1 MIVLFLRIEVS
12 VMKYTLPELPYAYDA
27 LEPYYD
33 EQTVRIHHDMH
44 HKAYVDGLNN
54 ALAKLA
60 EARDKGDYALIKHWE
75 KELAFQGS
83 GHVLHTLFWENMTP
97 KSSGTPSGALLEQ
110 IEKDFSSFDAFQ
122 KQFSAAAGAV
132 EGSGWAVL
140 GWQPQLGQLLI
151 TQVEKHQDLTVW
163 GIVPLLIL
171 DVWEHAYYLKYQNR
185 RAEWIKAWWNIVN
198 WEIVEKRFESAR

>member
-1 MIVLFLRIEVS
+1 
-12 VMKYTLPELPYAYDA
+12 MKYTLPELPYAYDA

-185 RAEWIKAWWNIVN
+185 RAEWISLWNIVN

>member
-1 MIVLFLRIEVS
+1 
-12 VMKYTLPELPYAYDA
+12 MKYTLPELPYAYDA

-97 KSSGTPSGALLEQ
+97 KSSGTPSGALLQQ

>member
-1 MIVLFLRIEVS
+1 MT
-12 VMKYTLPELPYAYDA
+12 YTLPELPYAYNA
-27 LEPYYD
+27 LEPHYD

-54 ALAKLA
+54 ALNKLA
-60 EARDKGDYALIKHWE
+60 QARDNADYALIKHWE

-97 KSSGTPSGALLEQ
+97 QGSDSPSGNLLQQ
-110 IEKDFSSFDAFQ
+110 IEQDFGGFEAFQ

-198 WEIVEKRFESAR
+198 WEVVEKRFETAR

>member
-1 MIVLFLRIEVS
+1 MT
-12 VMKYTLPELPYAYDA
+12 YTLPELPYAYNA
-27 LEPYYD
+27 LEPHYD

-54 ALAKLA
+54 ALNKLA
-60 EARDKGDYALIKHWE
+60 QARENGDYALIKHWE

-97 KSSGTPSGALLEQ
+97 QSSGSPSGDLLKQ
-110 IEKDFSSFDAFQ
+110 IEQDFGSFEAFQ

-198 WEIVEKRFESAR
+198 WEVVEKRFETAR

>member
-1 MIVLFLRIEVS
+1 MT
-12 VMKYTLPELPYAYDA
+12 YTLPELPYAYNA
-27 LEPYYD
+27 LEPHYD

-54 ALAKLA
+54 ALNKIAH
-60 EARDKGDYALIKHWE
+60 ARDNADYALIKHWV

-97 KSSGTPSGALLEQ
+97 QSSGNPSGDLLKQ
-110 IEKDFSSFDAFQ
+110 IEQDFGSFEAFQ

-198 WEIVEKRFESAR
+198 WEVVEKRFETAR

>member
-1 MIVLFLRIEVS
+1 MNF
-12 VMKYTLPELPYAYDA
+12 TLPELPYAYDA

-33 EQTVRIHHDMH
+33 EQTVRIHHDLH
-44 HKAYVDGLNN
+44 HKAYLDGLNN

-60 EARDKGDYALIKHWE
+60 EAREKGDFSLIKHWE
-75 KELAFQGS
+75 KELAFHGS

-97 KSSGTPSGALLEQ
+97 KSSGKPGGELLQQ
-110 IEKDFSSFDAFQ
+110 IEKDFGSFEAFQ

-140 GWQPQLGQLLI
+140 GWQPQLSKLLI

-163 GIVPLLIL
+163 GIV
-171 DVWEHAYYLKYQNR
+171 
-185 RAEWIKAWWNIVN
+185 
-198 WEIVEKRFESAR
+198 

>member
-1 MIVLFLRIEVS
+1 
-12 VMKYTLPELPYAYDA
+12 MKYTLPELPYAYDA

>member
-1 MIVLFLRIEVS
+1 MT
-12 VMKYTLPELPYAYDA
+12 YTLPELPYAYNA
-27 LEPYYD
+27 LEPHYD

-54 ALAKLA
+54 ALSKLA
-60 EARDKGDYALIKHWE
+60 QARENGDYALIKHWDI
-75 KELAFQGS
+75 ELGFQGS

-97 KSSGTPSGALLEQ
+97 QSSGNPSGDLLKQ
-110 IEKDFSSFDAFQ
+110 IEQDFGSFEAFQ

-198 WEIVEKRFESAR
+198 WEVVEKRFETAR

>member
-1 MIVLFLRIEVS
+1 MTYS
-12 VMKYTLPELPYAYDA
+12 LPKLPYAYNA
-27 LEPYYD
+27 LEPHYD

-54 ALAKLA
+54 ALSKLA
-60 EARDKGDYALIKHWE
+60 QARDNADYALIKHWE

-97 KSSGTPSGALLEQ
+97 QGSDSPSGNLLQQ
-110 IEKDFSSFDAFQ
+110 IEQDFGGFEAFQ

-198 WEIVEKRFESAR
+198 WEVVAQRFGATR

>member
-1 MIVLFLRIEVS
+1 MTYS
-12 VMKYTLPELPYAYDA
+12 LPELPYAYNA
-27 LEPYYD
+27 LEPHYD

-54 ALAKLA
+54 ALSKLA
-60 EARDKGDYALIKHWE
+60 QARDNADYALIKHWE

-97 KSSGTPSGALLEQ
+97 QGSDSPSGNLLQQ
-110 IEKDFSSFDAFQ
+110 IEQDFGGFEAFQ

-198 WEIVEKRFESAR
+198 WEVVAQRFGATR

>member
-1 MIVLFLRIEVS
+1 MTF
-12 VMKYTLPELPYAYDA
+12 TLPELPYAYNA

-33 EQTVRIHHDMH
+33 EQTVRIHHDLH

-54 ALAKLA
+54 ALSKLA
-60 EARDKGDYALIKHWE
+60 EAREKADYSLIKHWE
-75 KELAFQGS
+75 KELAFHGS
-83 GHVLHTLFWENMTP
+83 GHVLHTLFWENMAP
-97 KSSGTPSGALLEQ
+97 QSSGSPAVELLEQ
-110 IEKDFSSFDAFQ
+110 INKDFGSFEAFQ

-140 GWQPQLGQLLI
+140 GWHPQLGKLLI

-185 RAEWIKAWWNIVN
+185 RAEWINAWWNIVN
-198 WEIVEKRFESAR
+198 WEVVEKRFSAAR

>member
-1 MIVLFLRIEVS
+1 MT
-12 VMKYTLPELPYAYDA
+12 YTLPELPYAYNA
-27 LEPYYD
+27 LKPHYD
-33 EQTVRIHHDMH
+33 EQTFRFHHEMH
-44 HKAYVDGLNN
+44 HKAYFDGLNN
-54 ALAKLA
+54 ALSKLA
-60 EARDKGDYALIKHWE
+60 QARENGDYALIKHWE

-83 GHVLHTLFWENMTP
+83 GQVLHTLFWENMTP
-97 KSSGTPSGALLEQ
+97 QSSGNPSGDLLKQ
-110 IEKDFSSFDAFQ
+110 IEQDFGSFEAFQ

-198 WEIVEKRFESAR
+198 WEVVEKRFETAR